1 MKKTQ
6 SMKLSEKARANKV
19 AMICHT
25 IVSCIIALAY
35 LMEIVKKTRTV
46 PYAVSV
52 AILAIIPC
60 ILETLVYKKDKE
72 SKWIRHV
79 MGVGFAFLYI
89 YVMMTTVNILAFVYA
104 IPMIIVLTIFDDVAF
119 AIKINV
125 GVILVNIAEA
135 IVMTKKG
142 VIPNTASLEIQL
154 FVMLLVTVYSMVIS
168 KVLNTNNTE
177 KLDLMEI
184 QKQKVEEAMRK
195 TKSVSARMALRI
207 SDINDKTDQLQSS
220 LANTKESMNDV
231 NTGSIDTADAVQKQ
245 LIQTEEI
252 QSKVELVADGT
263 DNIIRSVESANAAL
277 KMGDD
282 NVKTL
287 VEQAEHSAQSGAQAK
302 EQLESLSTYM
312 QEMNSIVDIINEITT
327 QTSLLALN
335 ASIEAARA
343 GDAGRGFA
351 VVASEI
357 TQMSNKTQE
366 ATVEITSLIGNV
378 SEAIEN
384 VIEVTNTIIDQ
395 IHSQNEMTSL
405 TAESFQTMEVN
416 QKTIGNRAGELVKL
430 VSELDGANKKIV
442 DSISTISAISEEVAA
457 HASATLESSENN
469 NCIVNDVMGIAEAL
483 QQLADELNQ

>member
-1 MKKTQ
+1 
-6 SMKLSEKARANKV
+6 
-19 AMICHT
+19 
-25 IVSCIIALAY
+25 
-35 LMEIVKKTRTV
+35 
-46 PYAVSV
+46 
-52 AILAIIPC
+52 
-60 ILETLVYKKDKE
+60 
-72 SKWIRHV
+72 
-79 MGVGFAFLYI
+79 
-89 YVMMTTVNILAFVYA
+89 
-104 IPMIIVLTIFDDVAF
+104 
-119 AIKINV
+119 
-125 GVILVNIAEA
+125 
-135 IVMTKKG
+135 
-142 VIPNTASLEIQL
+142 
-154 FVMLLVTVYSMVIS
+154 MLLVTVYSMVIS
-168 KVLNTNNTE
+168 KSLNTNSIE
-177 KLDLMEI
+177 KLNIMEI